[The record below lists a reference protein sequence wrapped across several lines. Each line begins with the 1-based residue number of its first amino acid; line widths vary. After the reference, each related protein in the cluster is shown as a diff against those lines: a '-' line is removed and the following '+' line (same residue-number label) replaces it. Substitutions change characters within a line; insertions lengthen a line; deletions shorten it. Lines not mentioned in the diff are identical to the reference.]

1 MYAVI
6 KTGGKQYLVNEG
18 SVIKVEKLEGDAGS
32 QVDLSDILMIGG
44 DGAPKFG
51 TPVVD
56 GVKVSAKIVK
66 QGKAKKILVYKKKR
80 RKGYEKLRGHR
91 QHFTELKITKIG
103 A

>member
-32 QVDLSDILMIGG
+32 KIDLSEVLMVGG
-44 DGAPKFG
+44 DGAPKLG
-51 TPVVD
+51 APIVD
-56 GVKVSAKIVK
+56 GMKVSAKILK
-66 QGKAKKILVYKKKR
+66 QAKAKKILVYKKKR

-91 QHFTELKITKIG
+91 QYYTELKVTKIG